1 MTVLRYEKN
10 QCIKQAINRHNCQ
23 HGSNRKKKATFDRGI
38 GSGDPAPPLAIPI
51 NSASLV
57 CSTLPPSSAIF
68 HDRRKKRIPLA
79 PLDDFGTGCAGE
91 LQPATPALRPVS
103 SLR

>member
-1 MTVLRYEKN
+1 MY
-10 QCIKQAINRHNCQ
+10 QASDKPPQ
-23 HGSNRKKKATFDRGI
+23 SPAWFQLGKKATFHRGI

-68 HDRRKKRIPLA
+68 HDRRKSVFL
-79 PLDDFGTGCAGE
+79 
-91 LQPATPALRPVS
+91 
-103 SLR
+103 